1 MKKNPSFED
10 AMQELESSVSKLE
23 SGSLSLDDSLKE
35 FENAVKLIKLC
46 NDKISAAEQKVKLL
60 IENSDGSVTDTAFP
74 ENNDAT

>member
-1 MKKNPSFED
+1 MKKNPSFEE
-10 AMQELESSVSKLE
+10 AMQELENSVSRLE

-60 IENSDGSVTDTAFP
+60 IENSNGSVTDIVFS
-74 ENNDAT
+74 ENSDAT

>member
-1 MKKNPSFED
+1 MKKNPSFEE
-10 AMQELESSVSKLE
+10 AMQELENSVSRLE

-60 IENSDGSVTDTAFP
+60 IENSDGSVTDIVFS
-74 ENNDAT
+74 ENSDAT